1 MSTAI
6 RKSFPVMARAGFHY
20 LDSAAMAQVPSTVT
34 DAVAS
39 HELSA
44 RANVHRGVHEMARRA
59 DDAYDTARARV
70 ARFLSAESDEVIFTG
85 GCTLA
90 LNMAALSL
98 GESLGPGDVVVVSV
112 AEHHSNLLPWVML
125 SKRKGFEIA
134 SLPVDGEGRLDLDDL
149 SMIDGRCKVVAM
161 THASNVT
168 GAVTDIP
175 RIAAIAQKVGAKLVV
190 DGAQMAPHGPVNPR
204 ALGADLYAFAGHKTY
219 GPTGVGV
226 LWGKR
231 EVLAQMPP
239 VLWGGGMVGQV
250 NGDGITA
257 MDPPQ
262 RFEAGTPPVA
272 QAIGLGVALDWMR
285 SLDWPVVW
293 TIENSLTH
301 FLLDGLAETKGVT
314 VVGPANMK
322 ARLPVV
328 SFVVEGCHPHDVAHV
343 LAERGVAVRG
353 GAHCARPLMSAL
365 GLEEGCI
372 RASIAPYNNRGDVE
386 ALLAGLIHAIKVLR

>member
-1 MSTAI
+1 MSAAI
-6 RKSFPVMARAGFHY
+6 RNSFPVMARIGFHY
-20 LDSAAMAQVPSTVT
+20 LDSAAMAQLPSIVT
-34 DAVAS
+34 DAVTS

-44 RANVHRGVHEMARRA
+44 RANVHRGVHELARRA
-59 DDAYDTARARV
+59 DDAYDTARLRTAK
-70 ARFLSAESDEVIFTG
+70 FLSAEPDEVIFTG

-90 LNMAALSL
+90 LNIAALSL
-98 GESLGPGDVVVVSV
+98 GESLGPGDRVVVSV

-134 SLPVDGEGRLDLDDL
+134 SLPVDADGVLRLDDL
-149 SMIDGRCKVVAM
+149 SMIDGRCKVVAV

-175 RIAAIAQKVGAKLVV
+175 CIGEAARRVGAKLVV
-190 DGAQMAPHGPVNPR
+190 DGAQMTPHGPVNPR
-204 ALGADLYAFAGHKTY
+204 ALGADLYAFSGHKTY
-219 GPTGVGV
+219 GPTGIGV

-250 NGDGITA
+250 DEDGIA
-257 MDPPQ
+257 ALDPPQ

-272 QAIGLGVALDWMR
+272 QAVGLGVALDWMR

-301 FLLDGLAETKGVT
+301 FLLDGLAEMKGVT
-314 VVGPANMK
+314 IVGPAGMK

-328 SFVVEGCHPHDVAHV
+328 SFVVEGCHPHDVAHI

-365 GLEEGCI
+365 GLEEGCL
-372 RASIAPYNNRGDVE
+372 RASIAAYNNRGDVE
-386 ALLAGLIHAIKVLR
+386 ALLAGLSHAVKVLR